1 MKQNKKVGFIAS
13 AFDLLHAGYCLILK
27 DAKSNC
33 DYLIA
38 ALHSDPSIDRP
49 KIKNKPIMSIEE
61 RTILLE
67 SNKYVD
73 KIVKYD
79 TKEDLENGH
88 DPQLE
93 AAIEFLNK

>member
-13 AFDLLHAGYCLILK
+13 AFDLLHAGHCLILK

-49 KIKNKPIMSIEE
+49 LIYK
-61 RTILLE
+61 L
-67 SNKYVD
+67 
-73 KIVKYD
+73 
-79 TKEDLENGH
+79 
-88 DPQLE
+88 
-93 AAIEFLNK
+93 